1 MEGCSHLRQ
10 PNLMITGSAF
20 STGSQQDGGIM
31 PRCIDVI
38 FNSIVNFQA
47 RRFVFKPDRLN
58 SFDVQTEADAMLDRQ
73 REILST
79 PKPGKT
85 PRKKW
90 VQTSGGR
97 SLSCVAE

>member
-1 MEGCSHLRQ
+1 
-10 PNLMITGSAF
+10 
-20 STGSQQDGGIM
+20 M

-38 FNSIVNFQA
+38 FNSIVNYQS

-85 PRKKW
+85 PRK
-90 VQTSGGR
+90 R
-97 SLSCVAE
+97 